1 MFVRRSCH
9 PSLFAR
15 TNTNDSIESIE
26 LSVEQF
32 GRRIMYPCFLSL
44 PSSKIMLLLTLSEK
58 KDLVELVVRENGGG
72 VETHAGSFG
81 QRASRPSG

>member
-1 MFVRRSCH
+1 MF
-9 PSLFAR
+9 LFLAIFENHV
-15 TNTNDSIESIE
+15 TA
-26 LSVEQF
+26 
-32 GRRIMYPCFLSL
+32 Y
-44 PSSKIMLLLTLSEK
+44 TLSEK

>member
-1 MFVRRSCH
+1 MF
-9 PSLFAR
+9 PI
-15 TNTNDSIESIE
+15 N
-26 LSVEQF
+26 
-32 GRRIMYPCFLSL
+32 SL
-44 PSSKIMLLLTLSEK
+44 PPSKIMLLITLSEK